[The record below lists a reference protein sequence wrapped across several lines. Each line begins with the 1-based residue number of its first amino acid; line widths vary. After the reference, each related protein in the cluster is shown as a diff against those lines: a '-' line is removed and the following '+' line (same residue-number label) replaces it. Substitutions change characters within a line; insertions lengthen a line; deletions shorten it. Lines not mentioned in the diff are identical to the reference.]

1 MLEDLS
7 VKDFALIDQNYLE
20 FDQGF
25 TVLSGETGAG
35 KSILIGALSF
45 LLGGKAEIGQIRSG
59 AHEASV
65 TGTFYIPG
73 DSESVSDVSKATET
87 ESDNEV
93 EAENAWQW
101 LSLHGIEAENNRII
115 LRRFIRDNGKSGAFI
130 GSTPVTRA
138 DLSQF
143 SSFLV
148 DIHGQHEHQSLMK
161 VAEHRK
167 FLDAKA
173 GITGEVKEFTALYAE
188 LVSKRKIYAEM
199 LSDDGERARK
209 LDMYN
214 FAVTEIEN
222 AKLKEKE
229 DELLEEE
236 QGRLSSFEKIYSGV
250 TELNQMLSENEGSV
264 ISLLK
269 KIRRESAG
277 LTDLDKSLKS
287 LDERVE
293 AGFYELSDI
302 ADEFTSYAQSLVFDP
317 ERLQQV
323 QERLSLIYN
332 LKKKYASSVNAP
344 LSEVLEYAA
353 KASEYIS
360 LNADSDG
367 QKDRMKAEITAL
379 ERTVL
384 QKAAILSKKRKAE
397 AENLAK
403 DVENILS
410 ELGMKNTKFCVNVTD
425 KPGSEVTQKCGPYG
439 IDNIEFLIS
448 ANPGSPVQPLAK
460 IASGGELSR
469 VMLALKTIF
478 AESDKTG
485 TLIFDE
491 IDTGIGG
498 EVAVSVGKHIKNLSA
513 NRQIFCITH
522 LASIAVYAD
531 NQIKIEKG
539 VSEGITSSHV
549 HPISGEE
556 RVREI
561 ARMLSGDADTEQ
573 SLEHAR
579 SLLVKYSGGI

>member
-7 VKDFALIDQNYLE
+7 VKDFALIDQNFLE
-20 FDQGF
+20 FEKGF

-45 LLGGKAEIGQIRSG
+45 LLGGKAETGQIRAGS
-59 AHEASV
+59 HEASV
-65 TGTFYIPG
+65 TGTFYLPELEGYDFSSNISNDLGEEIEP
-73 DSESVSDVSKATET
+73 ET
-87 ESDNEV
+87 V
-93 EAENAWQW
+93 GQW
-101 LSLHGIEAENNRII
+101 LSLHGIEPENNRVI

-130 GSTPVTRA
+130 GSTPVTRS
-138 DLSQF
+138 DLAQF

-167 FLDAKA
+167 YLDSKA
-173 GITGEVKEFTALYAE
+173 GITSEVAEFTALFAS
-188 LVSKRKIYAEM
+188 LVAKRKEYESL
-199 LSDDGERARK
+199 LSDDGERERK

-229 DELLEEE
+229 DEALEEE
-236 QGRLSSFEKIYSGV
+236 QSRLSSYEKIYSTV
-250 TELNQMLSENEGSV
+250 TEINQMLSEDEGSV
-264 ISLLK
+264 VSLMK
-269 KIRRESAG
+269 KIRRESSS
-277 LTDLDKSLKS
+277 LTDLDKSLKN

-293 AGFYELSDI
+293 AGFYELSDLSE
-302 ADEFTSYAQSLVFDP
+302 EFSSYASSLVFDP
-317 ERLQQV
+317 DRLQEV

-344 LSEVLEYAA
+344 LSEVFEYAR

-360 LNADSDG
+360 INSDSNN
-367 QKDRMKAEITAL
+367 QKDKMKTEIAAL
-379 ERTVL
+379 EKAVL
-384 QKAAILSKKRKAE
+384 QKAGVLSKKRKAASE
-397 AENLAK
+397 LLSSE
-403 DVENILS
+403 VESILS
-410 ELGMKNTKFCVNVTD
+410 ELGMKNTKFCVNVSE
-425 KPGSEVTQKCGPYG
+425 KPGSELTQKCGPYG

-448 ANPGSPVQPLAK
+448 ANPGAPVQPLAK

-478 AESDKTG
+478 AEGDNTG

-498 EVAVSVGKHIKNLSA
+498 EVAISVGKHIKKLSE

-539 VSEGITSSHV
+539 VSDGVTSSHV
-549 HPISGEE
+549 HPISGDE

-579 SLLVKYSGGI
+579 SLLQKYSGGI